1 MQTQPSPQATPTPAL
16 TIDGLSFSRDG
27 ETVLQN
33 ISLSL
38 GQGDFLAMLGPNGG
52 GKTTLLRLIL
62 GLLRPDAGTL
72 RIFGRP
78 PEDVRT
84 QLGYVPQY
92 STMRP
97 DFPATVLQ
105 LALMGASR
113 GGWGGALWPEG
124 KAAKE
129 KALELLSVLGIADE
143 ARRPIAAL
151 SGGQRQRLL
160 VARALMGRPGSA
172 PFLLLLD
179 EPTASIDPQGKF
191 CFYEFLHKLRGEITI
206 IVVSHDLGMASPFFS
221 HVALV
226 NRTLTLAPGGKPSLE
241 LLQSML
247 GAHSPECPMGNLMQ
261 SGQAGRPSAIIL

>member
-1 MQTQPSPQATPTPAL
+1 MLNASAL
-16 TIDGLSFSRDG
+16 DHALSIDGLSFSRDG

-33 ISLSL
+33 LSFSLA
-38 GQGDFLAMLGPNGG
+38 QGDFLAVLGPNGG

-62 GLLRPDAGTL
+62 GLLQPDSGAL
-72 RIFGRP
+72 RVLGRP
-78 PEDVRT
+78 PEAVRT

-92 STMRP
+92 ATMRP
-97 DFPATVLQ
+97 DFPVTVLQ
-105 LALMGASR
+105 LTLMGASR
-113 GGWGGALWPEG
+113 GGWGGTLWPEN
-124 KAAKE
+124 KAARE

-143 ARRPIAAL
+143 AKRPIAAL

-160 VARALMGRPGSA
+160 VARALMGRPGNA

-206 IVVSHDLGMASPFFS
+206 IVVSHDLSMASPFFT

-226 NRTLTLAPGGKPSLE
+226 NRTLTLVPGGKPSLE

-261 SGQAGRPSAIIL
+261 TGQGNAPSVTIL